1 MSDTEAS
8 KKQEQPANTTINIPP
23 ASQPT
28 PQHTNIKRRQR
39 PKTTEPTTVKV
50 IQHNVLH
57 WRERKTDL
65 ANIYRKIDPDIIL
78 INSHGIPDNKPLH
91 LSQYRIHRKNTTN
104 THTDG
109 TAIAIKHNI
118 QHKIIDNFI
127 SDTLAVEIDTSTG
140 KIIIATLYQPPA
152 RPYIPIPDFLQLF
165 RRNTP
170 VYMLAD
176 LNANH
181 HFLGYRH
188 TNTAGRQLYNLTL
201 NRTIQHIGPHFPTYY
216 SANSNTTPDI
226 ILTNFRTHH
235 NTHTA
240 PGPLTTSV
248 HIPII
253 FTISAS
259 PIQIPSMPRPS
270 FKQANWA
277 SFKTEIS
284 ENINSTEF
292 PDPATLE
299 DIDTEVEKWH
309 ETIKTATKN
318 NIPTTRHRTLP
329 TPKHSH
335 ETNTIMIQFT
345 ALRTHAHIHGWTRQQ
360 YNRMERQLE
369 ALTDLLMRQA
379 EAAQRAQE
387 EGQRR
392 EERLNQLLERMVVQ
406 QTSQSTSRTGSDDAS
421 SSSNTSTHGVRY
433 PTSAATTPYLT
444 SSASLREFDACQ
456 HKFEGYVTFT
466 KINMLTRT
474 EQRAALTAV
483 LDDEWTRTLR
493 YGISVPEDADL
504 GSILDTMG
512 EYLRNY

>member
-1 MSDTEAS
+1 
-8 KKQEQPANTTINIPP
+8 
-23 ASQPT
+23 
-28 PQHTNIKRRQR
+28 
-39 PKTTEPTTVKV
+39 
-50 IQHNVLH
+50 
-57 WRERKTDL
+57 
-65 ANIYRKIDPDIIL
+65 
-78 INSHGIPDNKPLH
+78 
-91 LSQYRIHRKNTTN
+91 
-104 THTDG
+104 
-109 TAIAIKHNI
+109 
-118 QHKIIDNFI
+118 
-127 SDTLAVEIDTSTG
+127 
-140 KIIIATLYQPPA
+140 
-152 RPYIPIPDFLQLF
+152 
-165 RRNTP
+165 
-170 VYMLAD
+170 MLAD

-240 PGPLTTSV
+240 PGPLTTSD

-360 YNRMERQLE
+360 YNRYRNLRGRLQE
-369 ALTDLLMRQA
+369 ALIQESNTQWTETIA
-379 EAAQRAQE
+379 QTAAQYKNANTFWRKIKALSGQYNPYTYYLLDDRNERIYKHQDQE
-387 EGQRR
+387 KLHR
-392 EERLNQLLERMVVQ
+392 EIWDNVFQEDEDEAENEDTTNLVKEFLTENIDR
-406 QTSQSTSRTGSDDAS
+406 
-421 SSSNTSTHGVRY
+421 
-433 PTSAATTPYLT
+433 TTPYHTSNKDRLNDIDDLLT
-444 SSASLREFDACQ
+444 DEINEEEIKYHIRRMKKTCPEIHYTTKTKPINIRLHERAVKIWTALEDQENPIYEELKTQADNITTYNNWFPSS
-456 HKFEGYVTFT
+456 
-466 KINMLTRT
+466 LTNID
-474 EQRAALTAV
+474 TAP
-483 LDDEWTRTLR
+483 T
-493 YGISVPEDADL
+493 P
-504 GSILDTMG
+504 
-512 EYLRNY
+512 NYH